1 MTESASEWGQA
12 FQRGTVTAMN
22 AYDRVVAH
30 IFEPWAHD
38 VVKRL
43 SPKQRS
49 TVLDVACG
57 PGTVTFLLAKA
68 VGSSGRVIATDIS
81 PAMLAIGRAK
91 QASGAPIGWIESPAA
106 PLPVETD
113 SVEGIVCQQ
122 GLQFF
127 PDKTAALAEM
137 RRVLVPGGRALVST
151 WTAVEEQDLFGDV
164 QASVASAWSA
174 ELGERYK
181 GPFSMTGE
189 EGAERAKAAG
199 FANIELER
207 VTLPVR
213 LEGGAPVLFDSLPAS
228 GIAADFAALD
238 DGGRARLLDE
248 LTRRTQRLDQ
258 DGVLHGTMTSTMLT
272 LS

>member
-1 MTESASEWGQA
+1 ME
-12 FQRGTVTAMN
+12 
-22 AYDRVVAH
+22 AYDHIVAH
-30 IFEPWAHD
+30 VFEPWARD
-38 VVKRL
+38 IVERL
-43 SPKQRS
+43 SPKQGS
-49 TVLDVACG
+49 TALDIACG
-57 PGTVTFLLAKA
+57 PGTVTLLLAET
-68 VGSSGRVIATDIS
+68 VGPAGRVIATDIS

-91 QASGAPIGWIESPAA
+91 PAPGAPIEWVESPAA
-106 PLPVETD
+106 PLSVEDD

-127 PDKTAALAEM
+127 PDKTASLAEM
-137 RRVLVPGGRALVST
+137 RRVLTPDGRAIVSM
-151 WTAVEEQDLFGDV
+151 WTAAEEQDLFGNV
-164 QASVASAWSA
+164 QAAVASAWSA

-181 GPFSMTGE
+181 GPFLMTGE

-228 GIAADFAALD
+228 GIAADFAGLD
-238 DGGRARLLDE
+238 EEGRARLLEE
-248 LTRRTQRLDQ
+248 LTRRTRHLDQ
-258 DGVLHGTMTSTMLT
+258 DGVLRGTMTSSILT